1 MAATPQIQH
10 RIYSVDDFLRMTT
23 KVMVRPVR
31 SLCQSDVLTMSSI
44 TQRSYRKKAE
54 PAIEGVLE
62 SIALGNAS
70 RLYQQVMQQRTRLQA
85 AEGIVKDTL
94 LSHS

>member
-1 MAATPQIQH
+1 
-10 RIYSVDDFLRMTT
+10 
-23 KVMVRPVR
+23 
-31 SLCQSDVLTMSSI
+31 MSSI
-44 TQRSYRKKAE
+44 TQRSHRKKEE

-62 SIALGNAS
+62 SIAPGNAS
-70 RLYQQVMQQRTRLQA
+70 GLYQQVMQQRTRLQA